1 MTSYSLEC
9 LIFEKELS
17 YNVSTPAC
25 LIAFMTCAPDVG
37 EVCPD
42 VLSWRAGDHGG
53 EVALQEQPGLLAEE
67 LVTLGHLEHV
77 DSLRDNLDGRSTYV
91 CGMKRRGERA

>member
-1 MTSYSLEC
+1 
-9 LIFEKELS
+9 
-17 YNVSTPAC
+17 
-25 LIAFMTCAPDVG
+25 MTCAPDVG

-42 VLSWRAGDHGG
+42 VLSWRTGDHGG

-77 DSLRDNLDGRSTYV
+77 DSLRDNLDGQSMYV
-91 CGMKRRGERA
+91 GRRGEEVEEREQSVLPGVCVRACVCVCVCMRT